1 MGWNPARRG
10 APLAAAVALHGAA
23 IAALVALPEMHA
35 RLVFPSALDV
45 VLVREERP
53 PPSPPPSPVPTPRMR
68 EPLAVVIPVPEIAIE
83 APPPVEMISARPAPP
98 AVVPAVAV
106 PAVAT
111 ASSAGIEP
119 PRFDMAYLRNPPPAH
134 PPLSRSM
141 KEEGRVILRVRV
153 SARGEAR
160 DVLVGTSSGSE
171 RLDRA
176 AVEAVRQWRF
186 APAQNGP
193 EPVEAWA
200 LVPISFRLET

>member
-10 APLAAAVALHGAA
+10 VPLAAVVALHGAA
-23 IAALVALPEMHA
+23 IAALAALPEMHA

-53 PPSPPPSPVPTPRMR
+53 PPSAPPSPVHTPRMR

-83 APPPVEMISARPAPP
+83 APPPAETISARPAPP

-106 PAVAT
+106 TAVAT

-119 PRFDMAYLRNPPPAH
+119 PRFDMAYLRNPPPAY
-134 PPLSRSM
+134 PPLSRRM
-141 KEEGRVILRVRV
+141 KEEGRVMLRVRV

-160 DVLVGTSSGSE
+160 DVLVGTSSGFE

-186 APAQNGP
+186 VPAQNGA